1 MNTPRSPQV
10 EPGEVSGMRVYRRL
24 LSHSLH
30 YWPYLAVS
38 VVAMIVTASTETGF
52 AALMRP
58 LMDGSFVEQDPN
70 VIRWIPFAIV
80 GIFVVRGVGEFLA
93 NYCIKWV
100 GRRVVKEL
108 RGQMFRHL
116 LHMPAAYFDRNSG
129 GQLISRLTYNVEQV
143 AQASTDSLTVLVR
156 DSVTV
161 LGLLAWMLYLNAT
174 LTLTV
179 LIVAPAVV
187 FAVDRVTRRFRRISR
202 RIQNSMGDVTHV
214 AGEVLDGHRVVK
226 IFGGEDFEEARFEE
240 VNERNRRLHM
250 KMVATQSSNVPIVQ
264 FFVAIALALIVWLAT
279 QDSMLQDVSVGT
291 FVSFVTAM
299 FLLLAPIRRLVNVN
313 ATLQKGIAAG
323 QNIFGLLD
331 EPLERDTGS
340 SPLPRARGE
349 ITLQGV
355 SFAYE
360 PEKGEVLQDVHLEVA
375 PGETVALVGR
385 SGSGKTT
392 LVNLLPRFYEPQRGR
407 ILLDGEDIRSY
418 RLAELRRQIAYVGQ
432 HVTLFNDTIAG
443 NIAYGSPVEAADEAC
458 IREAAEAAHAMEFI
472 ERLPQGLQTP
482 VGDNGVLLSGGQRQ
496 RIAIA
501 RALLKD
507 APILILDEAT
517 SALDTESE
525 RQIQAAL
532 DNLVRN
538 RTTLVIAHRLS
549 TVENADRIVVMQAGR
564 VLETGTHRELLARDG
579 AYARL
584 HQLQFHEPQADAAA
598 AGT

>member
-1 MNTPRSPQV
+1 
-10 EPGEVSGMRVYRRL
+10 MRVYRRL
-24 LSHSLH
+24 LSHSLQ

-38 VVAMIVTASTETGF
+38 VVAMVLTAGTETGF

-58 LMDGSFVEQDPN
+58 LMDGSFVEQDPD

-80 GIFVVRGVGEFLA
+80 GIFLVRGVGEFLS
-93 NYCIKWV
+93 NFCMKWV

-108 RGQMFRHL
+108 RGQMFGHL
-116 LHMPAAYFDRNSG
+116 LHMPAAYFDRNNG

-226 IFGGEDFEEARFEE
+226 IFGGEAYEEERFEQ
-240 VNERNRRLHM
+240 VNENNRRLHM

-279 QDSMLQDVSVGT
+279 QDAMLEDVSVGT

-331 EPLERDTGS
+331 EPLEGDAGTRTLS
-340 SPLPRARGE
+340 RARGAIRME
-349 ITLQGV
+349 GV

-360 PEKGEVLQDVHLEVA
+360 PEKGEVLQEIHLDVA

-392 LVNLLPRFYEPQRGR
+392 LVNLLPRFYEPQHGR
-407 ILLDGEDIRSY
+407 ILLDGEDIRGY
-418 RLAELRRQIAYVGQ
+418 RLADLRRQIAYVGQ
-432 HVTLFNDTIAG
+432 HVTLFNDTIAR
-443 NIAYGSPVEAADEAC
+443 NIAYGSPVEATEETR
-458 IREAAEAAHAMEFI
+458 IREAAEAAHALEFI
-472 ERLPQGLQTP
+472 DRLPQGLQTP

-564 VLETGTHRELLARDG
+564 VLETGSHRELLARDG

-584 HQLQFHEPQADAAA
+584 HQLQFHEPE
-598 AGT
+598 AGPSGAGGA

>member
-1 MNTPRSPQV
+1 
-10 EPGEVSGMRVYRRL
+10 MRVYRRL
-24 LSHSLH
+24 LSHSLQ

-38 VVAMIVTASTETGF
+38 VVAMVLTAGTETGF

-58 LMDGSFVEQDPN
+58 LMDGSFVEQDPD

-80 GIFVVRGVGEFLA
+80 GIFLVRGVGEFLS
-93 NYCIKWV
+93 NFCMKWV

-108 RGQMFRHL
+108 RGQMFGHL
-116 LHMPAAYFDRNSG
+116 LHMPAAYFDRNNG

-226 IFGGEDFEEARFEE
+226 IFGGEAYEEERFEQ
-240 VNERNRRLHM
+240 VNENNRRLHM

-279 QDSMLQDVSVGT
+279 QDAMLEDVSVGT

-331 EPLERDTGS
+331 EPLEGDAGTRTLS
-340 SPLPRARGE
+340 RARGAIRME
-349 ITLQGV
+349 GV

-360 PEKGEVLQDVHLEVA
+360 PEKGEVLQDIHLDVA

-392 LVNLLPRFYEPQRGR
+392 LVNLLPRFYEPQHGR
-407 ILLDGEDIRSY
+407 ILLDGEDIRGY
-418 RLAELRRQIAYVGQ
+418 RLADLRRQIAYVGQ
-432 HVTLFNDTIAG
+432 HVTLFNDTIAR
-443 NIAYGSPVEAADEAC
+443 NIAYGSPVEATEETR
-458 IREAAEAAHAMEFI
+458 IREAAEAAHALEFI
-472 ERLPQGLQTP
+472 DRLPQGLQTP

-564 VLETGTHRELLARDG
+564 VLETGSHRELLARDG

-584 HQLQFHEPQADAAA
+584 HQLQFHEPE
-598 AGT
+598 AGPSGAGGA

>member
-1 MNTPRSPQV
+1 
-10 EPGEVSGMRVYRRL
+10 MRVYRRL
-24 LSHSLH
+24 LSHSLQ

-38 VVAMIVTASTETGF
+38 VVAMVLTAGTETGF

-58 LMDGSFVEQDPN
+58 LMDGSFVEQDPD

-80 GIFVVRGVGEFLA
+80 GIFLVRGVGEFLS
-93 NYCIKWV
+93 NFCMKWV

-108 RGQMFRHL
+108 RGQMFGHL
-116 LHMPAAYFDRNSG
+116 LHMPAAYFDRNNG

-226 IFGGEDFEEARFEE
+226 IFGGEAYEEERFEQ
-240 VNERNRRLHM
+240 VNENNRRLHM

-279 QDSMLQDVSVGT
+279 QDAMLEDVSVGT

-331 EPLERDTGS
+331 EPLEGDAGTRTLS
-340 SPLPRARGE
+340 RARGAIRME
-349 ITLQGV
+349 GV

-360 PEKGEVLQDVHLEVA
+360 PEKGEVLQDIHLDVA

-392 LVNLLPRFYEPQRGR
+392 LVNLLPRFYEPQHGR
-407 ILLDGEDIRSY
+407 ILLDGEDIRGY
-418 RLAELRRQIAYVGQ
+418 RLADLRRQIAYVGQ
-432 HVTLFNDTIAG
+432 HVTLFNDTIAR
-443 NIAYGSPVEAADEAC
+443 NIAYGSPVEATEETR
-458 IREAAEAAHAMEFI
+458 IRGAAEAAHALEFI
-472 ERLPQGLQTP
+472 DRLPQGLQTP

-501 RALLKD
+501 RAILKD

-564 VLETGTHRELLARDG
+564 VLETGSHRELLARDG

-584 HQLQFHEPQADAAA
+584 HQLQFHEPE
-598 AGT
+598 AGPSGAGGA